1 MASGM
6 PKCLLRCKETNMT
19 ANETPASELPQSLLE
34 ILVCPVDKTKVY
46 PEGTSLVCRECG
58 RAYPVLN
65 GIPHMIAD
73 EAVTRS
79 SGTAHGSG
87 T

>member
-1 MASGM
+1 
-6 PKCLLRCKETNMT
+6 MT

-46 PEGTSLVCRECG
+46 PEGTRLVCPECG

-65 GIPHMIAD
+65 GIPHMIVD
-73 EAVTRS
+73 EAVSQS
-79 SGTAHGSG
+79 SSTASGSE